1 MRRRI
6 RAHVYTHIKH
16 TNMCKQKRNM
26 IHRVGAII
34 LSDEAGITYGFDGV
48 LIFRSVGFGI
58 GKNLNKKKCGTRC
71 LREVLSANGYQL
83 PFAHRTYSPRRN
95 LAITTT
101 SHLLQ
106 AHLHYPQQLAAHPIE
121 LRPHSPYRNPATS
134 TTSHLR
140 QAHLH
145 YPQHLAPDKFLD
157 T

>member
-1 MRRRI
+1 MRNPLFICISPAAALARGEKTCLMRDFNEVLASPVFFFFHTPEI
-6 RAHVYTHIKH
+6 LKNSNLKTTKIK
-16 TNMCKQKRNM
+16 K
-26 IHRVGAII
+26 
-34 LSDEAGITYGFDGV
+34 
-48 LIFRSVGFGI
+48 
-58 GKNLNKKKCGTRC
+58 KKKCGTRC